1 MQAPSGEESLVYW
14 LGKEPPESI
23 SIARIYI
30 NRVSNDEQTR
40 VGKILAGHCAGGL
53 KKLTLELGGNCPFL
67 VFDDA
72 NLEQACEG
80 KSAYIP
86 T

>member
-1 MQAPSGEESLVYW
+1 MQASTGEEGVIYR
-14 LGKEPPESI
+14 LGKEPPDSI
-23 SIARIYI
+23 SFARIHI
-30 NRVSNDEQTR
+30 SRASNDEQTR